1 MSTVPEIIENCKK
14 SPFFGERGLT
24 STSANHIANKA
35 KEMFLAIEQ
44 DNKNF
49 VFLNVKYKVID
60 KEEYIVTG
68 NADEKTFEKI
78 KSNLKKVGKLK
89 ALIAW
94 LREAIKLKSDT
105 IRDISQ
111 YGSSLYSD
119 DFNKPNLIPPREI
132 YVDEDMA
139 RKEIF
144 DIDKQQRYLELEAQA
159 ANLGSFI
166 HRNGT
171 LNEARKKYNEL
182 RERTL
187 VQGQGT
193 ETTFITYIP
202 TITPELMETSFME
215 LQEMQRSVQAEL
227 NGMKNEVELK
237 LLELQNSYKSK
248 YRKEL
253 AEYTE
258 AQNKLEQEVDDFRK
272 KASQEIAALKI
283 VIPDNLKSIYE
294 EVDKG

>member
-1 MSTVPEIIENCKK
+1 MPTIPEIIENCKK

-68 NADEKTFEKI
+68 NANEKTFEKI

-111 YGSSLYSD
+111 YGSSLYSN

-132 YVDEDMA
+132 YVYEDMA
-139 RKEIF
+139 RKAIF

-227 NGMKNEVELK
+227 NGMKNAVEMK
-237 LLELQNSYKSK
+237 LLELQNEYKSK

-283 VIPDNLKSIYE
+283 IIPENLKSIYE